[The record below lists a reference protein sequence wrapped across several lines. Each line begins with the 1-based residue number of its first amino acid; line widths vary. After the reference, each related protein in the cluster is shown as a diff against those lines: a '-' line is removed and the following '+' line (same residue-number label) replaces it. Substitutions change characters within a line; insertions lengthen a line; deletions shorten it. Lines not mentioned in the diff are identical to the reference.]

1 MMSNLD
7 FLSQRRRYHPP
18 LAGAF
23 FSPMDLS
30 GALLVQTLAS
40 LSTELIQSHPSPSHL
55 HKKHARSLLRKIKI
69 LLSLFQYLSE
79 PSSGFVPLLFPDTA
93 ILCFR
98 ELYIL
103 IYRAKMLLDYC
114 ENSARLWL
122 LLKSAQISGNFVN
135 LNQEFVTLLE
145 VLPIEGLRLSAD
157 LKDQV
162 ELLRK
167 NCVRLN
173 PRLDP
178 EVEAQELRTMIFE
191 FLDEFSEGKV
201 LDIQKLRVFLVNRLG
216 ISSGSACRSEV
227 EYLEEHI
234 YNLEEDA
241 DLPLLGGII
250 ALARYCRFSLFSL
263 DSLSGTPQPDTPSWA
278 DGSRQLSRRMLSWS
292 GRDSSSFVVP
302 KDFCCP
308 ISLDLMCDPVVVS
321 TGQTYDR
328 ASIIQ
333 WMDEGHS
340 TCPNSGQL
348 LSDSRL
354 IPNRALRSL
363 ISLWCSVYGVP
374 YDSGE
379 VTDGSAETIA
389 ATCSSKAAITA
400 NMATARILVSQL
412 TNGSDEAK
420 GIAARELRL
429 LAKAGKPNRAYI
441 AEIGAIPHL
450 SALLSTSNPVTQ
462 ENAVTALLNLSIH
475 DTNKKRIM
483 EEEGCL
489 SLIAEVLKHGWS
501 MEGRENAAATLFSLS
516 VVHDYKKRIF
526 SEPGVLEALSY
537 LLKKGTPRGRKDVV
551 MALFNLSTH
560 PESWAEML
568 ESGAA
573 VALAHALSNESV
585 SEEAAGALAL
595 ISKQPA
601 IARAVAGVESTIP
614 ILIKIMKRG
623 SPKGKENAV
632 AALQEICRR
641 CGPVLTQRVA
651 RTPGL
656 GGLVQGIILTGTK
669 RARRKASVLVKF
681 MQRWCGEMTVVV
693 PSMVMVENSTVMDQ
707 SQLVDPSGVLRR
719 TPSLESADMSINQPV
734 SISVPVP

>member
-1 MMSNLD
+1 MSNLE
-7 FLSQRRRYHPP
+7 FLSQRRRHYSP

-23 FSPMDLS
+23 FSPTDLS
-30 GALLVQTLAS
+30 GVSLVQTVAS
-40 LSTELIQSHPSPSHL
+40 LSTDLIQSHPSPSHL
-55 HKKHARSLLRKIKI
+55 HKKHARSLLCKIKI
-69 LLSLFQYLSE
+69 LLSLFQYLTES
-79 PSSGFVPLLFPDTA
+79 SSGFFPRWFPDSAT
-93 ILCFR
+93 LCFR

-122 LLKSAQISGNFVN
+122 VLKSAQISGNFCD
-135 LNQEFVTLLE
+135 LNQELVTLLD

-157 LKDQV
+157 VRDQV

-167 NCVRLN
+167 NCGRLN

-178 EVEAQELRTMIFE
+178 EKEAQELRTMIFE
-191 FLDEFSEGKV
+191 FLDEFAKGEV
-201 LDIQKLRVFLVNRLG
+201 PETQKLRVFLVNGLG

-227 EYLEEHI
+227 DFLEEQI
-234 YNLEEDA
+234 YNQEEDA
-241 DLPLLGGII
+241 DLPLLGGTV
-250 ALARYCRFSLFSL
+250 ALARYSRFSLFSL
-263 DSLSGTPQPDTPSWA
+263 DSFSGPPQMETPSWG
-278 DGSRQLSRRMLSWS
+278 DGNKRLSRRMLNWS
-292 GRDSSSFVVP
+292 GSDTSSFSVP

-354 IPNRALRSL
+354 TPNRALRSL
-363 ISLWCSVYGVP
+363 ISLWCSVLGVP

-379 VTDGSAETIA
+379 VTDGLAETIA
-389 ATCSSKAAITA
+389 AACVSNAAITA
-400 NMATARILVSQL
+400 NMATARILVRQL
-412 TNGSDEAK
+412 ADGSDEAK

-429 LAKAGKPNRAYI
+429 LAKTGKPNRAYI
-441 AEIGAIPHL
+441 AELGAVPFL
-450 SALLSTSNPVTQ
+450 SALLSSSDPVTQ

-489 SLIAEVLKHGWS
+489 SLITEVLKHGWS
-501 MEGRENAAATLFSLS
+501 IEGRENAAATLFSLS

-526 SEPGVLEALSY
+526 SEPGAMESLAY
-537 LLKKGTPRGRKDVV
+537 LLKKGTPRGRKDAV

-560 PESWAEML
+560 PESWVEML

-601 IARAVAGVESTIP
+601 VAHAVAGVEGTVRC
-614 ILIKIMKRG
+614 LIKIMKRG

-656 GGLVQGIILTGTK
+656 GGLVQGIVLTGTK
-669 RARRKASVLVKF
+669 RARRKASVLVKI
-681 MQRWCGEMTVVV
+681 MQRWCGEMTVMV
-693 PSMVMVENSTVMDQ
+693 PSMVMMENSAVMDQ
-707 SQLVDPSGVLRR
+707 SQLVDPSRVLGRSS
-719 TPSLESADMSINQPV
+719 SLGSGDLTMNQPV
-734 SISVPVP
+734 AISVPVP